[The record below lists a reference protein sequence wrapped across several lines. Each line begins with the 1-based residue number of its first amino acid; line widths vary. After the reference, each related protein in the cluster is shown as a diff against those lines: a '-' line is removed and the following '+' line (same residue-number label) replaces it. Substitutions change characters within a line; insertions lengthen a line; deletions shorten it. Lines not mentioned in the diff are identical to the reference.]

1 MKPHTQRRSSP
12 KGIYDCRAET
22 GNIEGNVRPDIQQF
36 LKDAR
41 DFKPDTLERMYDSFL
56 RWIDDLRDQGL
67 APGPY
72 RTYLKAKMTQPR
84 ANNQQVEEPPPTSA
98 ELFNTLIESWN
109 ELDDNLM
116 IAATHV
122 WRDFFQQFRPEPHGG
137 PLQVATTHKI
147 ARTALSQKS
156 MKGMGDRLRLV
167 VRTRLA
173 RALLLLRMEVR
184 LYKLRIESNFI
195 FYEENQRENP
205 VENTVK
211 SLKTIL
217 DAYTIQLAK
226 WRREMQK
233 TVGIAHFHAQIA
245 DSVRFKMLSE
255 EFGSN
260 HKSDDE
266 LGWIGQAG
274 RVGDE
279 LSYQYFDAQLHEKR
293 QHPRTWP
300 RALWLWIMRWS
311 IGFGVRPG
319 RFVATFFAS
328 VGIFFA
334 GYAINDAVITSANN
348 PYPIVL
354 TWPGILTTVG
364 QHLMLAVANLTPI
377 GYTPKPLGLGGQI
390 LLVIEPLIAYF
401 FLAILA
407 ALLMEQ
413 LKSAED

>member
-1 MKPHTQRRSSP
+1 MKSPVRRRSLP
-12 KGIYDCRAET
+12 KGIYDCRTET
-22 GNIEGNVRPDIQQF
+22 GDIEGNVRAAIQEYLQ
-36 LKDAR
+36 DAR
-41 DFKPDTLERMYDSFL
+41 TFKSDTLETLYDYFL

-72 RTYLKAKMTQPR
+72 RKYLKQQSVQPP
-84 ANNQQVEEPPPTSA
+84 ANGQEKVPQPSSA

-122 WRDFFQQFRPEPHGG
+122 WRDFFQQFRPQPYGG
-137 PLQVATTHKI
+137 PLHVAATHKN
-147 ARTALSQKS
+147 ARAALSQKN
-156 MKGMGDRLRLV
+156 MKGVGERLRLV

-217 DAYTIQLAK
+217 DEYTRQLAK
-226 WRREMQK
+226 WRHEMK
-233 TVGIAHFHAQIA
+233 ETVSIAHFHAQIA

-279 LSYQYFDAQLHEKR
+279 LRYQYFDAQFHEKR

-300 RALWLWIMRWS
+300 RAVWLWIMQWS

-319 RFVATFFAS
+319 RFVATFFVSLGA
-328 VGIFFA
+328 FFLA
-334 GYAINDAVITSANN
+334 YLINDAVITSANN

-364 QHLMLAVANLTPI
+364 QHIMLAMANLTPI
-377 GYTPKPLGLGGQI
+377 GYTPKPLGLGGQL

-407 ALLMEQ
+407 ALLMDQ
-413 LKSAED
+413 LKSGEE

>member
-1 MKPHTQRRSSP
+1 MKRSLQRRSRP

-22 GNIEGNVRPDIQQF
+22 GDIEGNVRADIQQF
-36 LKDAR
+36 LTGAR
-41 DFKPDTLERMYDSFL
+41 SFKSDTLETMYDYFL
-56 RWIDDLRDQGL
+56 RWIDDLRKQGL

-72 RTYLKAKMTQPR
+72 RTYLKNKQTQPPV
-84 ANNQQVEEPPPTSA
+84 NNQEAEPPPTSA
-98 ELFNTLIESWN
+98 ELFTTLIESWN
-109 ELDDNLM
+109 ELEENLM

-122 WRDFFQQFRPEPHGG
+122 WRDFFQQFRPVPHGG
-137 PLQVATTHKI
+137 PEHIAATHKY
-147 ARTALSQKS
+147 ARAALSQKDT
-156 MKGMGDRLRLV
+156 KGMGERLRLV
-167 VRTRLA
+167 VRTRMA

-217 DAYTIQLAK
+217 DDYSIQLAK
-226 WRREMQK
+226 WRDEMYK

-279 LSYQYFDAQLHEKR
+279 LRYQYFDAQLHEKR

-300 RALWLWIMRWS
+300 RAFWLWIMRWS

-319 RFVATFFAS
+319 RFVATFFAALG
-328 VGIFFA
+328 VFFV

-364 QHLMLAVANLTPI
+364 QHLMLAMANLTPI
-377 GYTPKPLGLGGQI
+377 GYTPKPLGLGGQV

-407 ALLMEQ
+407 ALLMDQ
-413 LKSAED
+413 LKSGED